1 MNFFE
6 IHISIAFLV
15 LFIILVR
22 KRLFLKLPV
31 WTIAALWMIV
41 ILRLTTPFH
50 MRSHLSILNPWN
62 RLGLMVQDF
71 VARYAETNFH
81 IYMQSLSNHHLF
93 DSSLHFIWIAGVIFF
108 SVFYIFSFFNVCTK
122 INSAEIVHMA
132 YLEKEL
138 KAQKLRR
145 KVVLKVSDEF
155 HSPASCGLLR
165 PVIVFPRDFDFEDK
179 NLCKMVILHECSH
192 IRQFHFVFQVLAI
205 IGVCIF
211 WYNPIFWL
219 IKRYVER
226 DCELICDYFVA
237 QKLGSELREDYAT
250 SLITMASNNSANLV
264 LCNSYHMKPIK
275 ERIELIMKKR
285 KKNSLVALI
294 TSCFILFGA
303 WNVFATGP
311 TFITNTDDL
320 DIIIIEEFF
329 EPTVEGV
336 SLYLDVASIAP
347 YIVQVEAE
355 ASSDSEI
362 QRAPSSLK
370 IQNYKYSTHGSLPS
384 PLHVSI
390 KNGAYTYSGNL
401 YLDVYDPRDSNGLI
415 TGYYSGTLYR

>member
-138 KAQKLRR
+138 KAQKLRI

-155 HSPASCGLLR
+155 HSPASCGLL
-165 PVIVFPRDFDFEDK
+165 PP
-179 NLCKMVILHECSH
+179 
-192 IRQFHFVFQVLAI
+192 A
-205 IGVCIF
+205 
-211 WYNPIFWL
+211 
-219 IKRYVER
+219 
-226 DCELICDYFVA
+226 
-237 QKLGSELREDYAT
+237 
-250 SLITMASNNSANLV
+250 
-264 LCNSYHMKPIK
+264 
-275 ERIELIMKKR
+275 
-285 KKNSLVALI
+285 
-294 TSCFILFGA
+294 GA
-303 WNVFATGP
+303 
-311 TFITNTDDL
+311 
-320 DIIIIEEFF
+320 
-329 EPTVEGV
+329 
-336 SLYLDVASIAP
+336 
-347 YIVQVEAE
+347 
-355 ASSDSEI
+355 
-362 QRAPSSLK
+362 APSF
-370 IQNYKYSTHGSLPS
+370 QRRPAGRRRQRCP
-384 PLHVSI
+384 V
-390 KNGAYTYSGNL
+390 
-401 YLDVYDPRDSNGLI
+401 R
-415 TGYYSGTLYR
+415 R